1 MLKVN
6 NEEQAKLYEK
16 RLEKVTKKLEE
27 KLASMK
33 TNTDKLAS
41 AEKLAR
47 KSSKLVEELEKKVVV
62 LEGKLVDEVANSK
75 RDREEL
81 RDELQRHVARR
92 TSTSDSP
99 SWRRTS
105 ERQTSR
111 RDSAMSSGRQSSGQG
126 RQSSSQERRVSRRLS
141 SAGLGRSSPSV
152 ATSPNLQGFF
162 NFQRD
167 WRVYQQL
174 QVVEKD

>member
-1 MLKVN
+1 LALARRIKAMLKVN

-33 TNTDKLAS
+33 THTEKLTS

-47 KSSKLVEELEKKVVV
+47 KSSKLVEELEK
-62 LEGKLVDEVANSK
+62 
-75 RDREEL
+75 
-81 RDELQRHVARR
+81 
-92 TSTSDSP
+92 
-99 SWRRTS
+99 
-105 ERQTSR
+105 
-111 RDSAMSSGRQSSGQG
+111 
-126 RQSSSQERRVSRRLS
+126 
-141 SAGLGRSSPSV
+141 
-152 ATSPNLQGFF
+152 TSPNLQGFF